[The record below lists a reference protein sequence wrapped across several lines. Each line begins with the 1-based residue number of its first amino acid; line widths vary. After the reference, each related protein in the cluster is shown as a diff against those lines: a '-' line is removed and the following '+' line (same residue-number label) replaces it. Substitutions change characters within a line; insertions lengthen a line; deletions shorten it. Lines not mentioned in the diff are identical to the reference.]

1 MYTINAKNVKKLDG
15 KKLSTLVKK
24 FNFNIEDFLDD
35 NCEEMLIEAY
45 ELLKNNKVKLFVLKN
60 DTNYDYVLT
69 IDKYEAYCIFNY

>member
-24 FNFNIEDFLDD
+24 FNFSIEDFLDD

-45 ELLKNNKVKLFVLKN
+45 ELLKSDKVRLLVLKN

>member
-1 MYTINAKNVKKLDG
+1 MYTINAKNVKKLNG

-24 FNFNIEDFLDD
+24 YNFNIEDFLDD

-45 ELLKNNKVKLFVLKN
+45 ELLKSDKVRLLVLKN

>member
-24 FNFNIEDFLDD
+24 YNFNIEDFLDD

-45 ELLKNNKVKLFVLKN
+45 ELLKSDKVRLLVLKN